1 MTAHD
6 ILQEIVARKI
16 AEKNVMM
23 LLLVHE
29 VFVLL
34 TLL

>member
-1 MTAHD
+1 MTHD

-16 AEKNVMM
+16 AEKNAMM

-29 VFVLL
+29 VFCFTTVQ
-34 TLL
+34 